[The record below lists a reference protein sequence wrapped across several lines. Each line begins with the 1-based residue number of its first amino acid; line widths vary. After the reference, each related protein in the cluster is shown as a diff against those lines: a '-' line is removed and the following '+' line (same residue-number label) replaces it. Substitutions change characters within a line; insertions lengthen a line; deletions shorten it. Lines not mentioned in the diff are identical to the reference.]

1 MTVISPTFSEI
12 ENAAKRIA
20 AYAEKTPVLTS
31 SGLNKIARTDLLF
44 KCENFQKVGAFK
56 FRGACNAVF
65 SLDDDEVKLGVAT
78 HSSGNHGAALALAGK
93 LRGIPVHVVMP
104 ENAPAIKKQAV
115 AGYGGKITLCD
126 STLPARES
134 TLENVITETG
144 SKLIHPYNDEII
156 IAGQGTTALEF
167 LHDYP
172 ELDTI
177 ITPIGGGG
185 LISGTCIA
193 ARDINPDINII
204 GVEPKGADDAYQSLV
219 KGVIVPQT
227 NPQTIADGLLT
238 SLGDKTFPII
248 QEYVETI
255 LTVSEDWII
264 KAMRL
269 IWERLNIIVEP
280 SSAVVLGALLEH
292 PEEHIGNQIGLILS
306 GGNADLDHLPW

>member
-1 MTVISPTFSEI
+1 MTDILPKFSDVEK
-12 ENAAKRIA
+12 AVVRIA
-20 AYAEKTPVLTS
+20 PYIEKTSVLTS
-31 SGLNKIARTDLLF
+31 SAINEMVGTEIFF

-65 SLDDDEVKLGVAT
+65 RLTDAEIKLGVAT

-104 ENAPAIKKQAV
+104 ENAPKIKKQAV
-115 AGYGGKITLCD
+115 IGYGGKITFCE
-126 STLPARES
+126 STLPAREA
-134 TLENVITETG
+134 TLDNVIAETG
-144 SKLIHPYNDEII
+144 STIIHPYNDENI
-156 IAGQGTTALEF
+156 IAGQGTAALEF
-167 LHDYP
+167 LGDYP

-185 LISGTCIA
+185 LIAGTCVA
-193 ARDINPDINII
+193 AKEINPNINII
-204 GVEPKGADDAYQSLV
+204 GVEPMGADDAYQSLL
-219 KGVIVPQT
+219 KGVIVPQR

-248 QEYVETI
+248 QKYVDKI
-255 LTVSEDWII
+255 LTVSEEWIV

-269 IWERLNIIVEP
+269 IWERMNIIVEP
-280 SSAVVLGALLEH
+280 SSAVVLAALLEH
-292 PEEHIGNQIGLILS
+292 PKEYVGDRIGLILT